1 MKILKSIIPFLF
13 LLIIVG
19 LPSWLL
25 YRLISHEAS
34 IIGDIE
40 IDNIGDLISYIV
52 VWLGHLLS
60 IFNILLYI
68 VVFFSWRFFFE
79 NIGDFLKGGDTKT
92 GVDEYD
98 RYDYQDSMWDSR
110 NDINDDCG

>member
-1 MKILKSIIPFLF
+1 MLLV

-25 YRLISHEAS
+25 YRLISHEANV
-34 IIGDIE
+34 IGDVDIE
-40 IDNIGDLISYIV
+40 DSEDFISYIIA
-52 VWLGHLLS
+52 WMGHLLS

-68 VVFFSWRFFFE
+68 VVFFAWKFFFE
-79 NIGDFLKGGDTKT
+79 TIGDTFKGGDTKT

-98 RYDYQDSMWDSR
+98 RYDYQDSQWDPR
-110 NDINDDCG
+110 NDINDDCGDW